1 MKKEEFNLNEKII
14 KVPMHESGLEQSE
27 INKNAEKLKEIGCEV
42 KEVILIEDVKEF
54 IRLLKEMR
62 GIEHDGSFV
71 SADVFKRFVD
81 KLAGEILE

>member
-54 IRLLKEMR
+54 IRLLKERLCYCKEDMECAHCQV
-62 GIEHDGSFV
+62 IN
-71 SADVFKRFVD
+71 
-81 KLAGEILE
+81 KLAGEKE